1 MQKSL
6 IITGVVLVVV
16 VVGLVAQQ
24 AVQEQHRDAAN
35 PKACLAMASG
45 TDSPTTKP
53 ASPYVNVKCP
63 IMKGDIDPAKVTDAT
78 TRVFN
83 GQKVA
88 FCCAMCPPQWD
99 KLSDKEKQAKL
110 DAVKAPAPTTEPAA
124 KSAGCPC
131 CQ

>member
-6 IITGVVLVVV
+6 IVTGVVLVVAV
-16 VVGLVAQQ
+16 VALVAQQ
-24 AVQEQHRDAAN
+24 AVQEQQRDATN
-35 PKACLAMASG
+35 HKACLAAAS
-45 TDSPTTKP
+45 DSPTTKP

-63 IMKGDIDPAKVTDAT
+63 IMQGDIDPAKVTDAT

-88 FCCAMCPPQWD
+88 FCCAGCPEKWD

-110 DAVKAPAPTTEPAA
+110 DAVKAPAATTEPADKA
-124 KSAGCPC
+124 ARCPC

>member
-1 MQKSL
+1 MKSL
-6 IITGVVLVVV
+6 IVTGVVLVVAV
-16 VVGLVAQQ
+16 VALVAQQ
-24 AVQEQHRDAAN
+24 AIQEQHRDAN
-35 PKACLAMASG
+35 PKACMAMA
-45 TDSPTTKP
+45 TDSPATKP

-88 FCCAMCPPQWD
+88 FCCAGCPAQWD

-110 DAVKAPAPTTEPAA
+110 DAVKTPTTEPGE
-124 KSAGCPC
+124 KTGGCGC

>member
-6 IITGVVLVVV
+6 IITGVVLVVAV
-16 VVGLVAQQ
+16 AGLVAQQ
-24 AVQEQHRDAAN
+24 AIQDQHRDAAA
-35 PKACLAMASG
+35 PKTCAAVVSAA
-45 TDSPTTKP
+45 DSPTTKP

-88 FCCAMCPPQWD
+88 FCCAGCPAQWD

-110 DAVKAPAPTTEPAA
+110 DAVKAPTTEPAE
-124 KSAGCPC
+124 KTPGCGC
-131 CQ
+131 GQ

>member
-6 IITGVVLVVV
+6 IVTGVVLVVAV
-16 VVGLVAQQ
+16 VALVAQQ
-24 AVQEQHRDAAN
+24 ASQERHRDTAN
-35 PKACLAMASG
+35 PKTCCLAVAS
-45 TDSPTTKP
+45 DSPTTKP
-53 ASPYVNVKCP
+53 ASPYVNVRCP
-63 IMKGDIDPAKVTDAT
+63 IMKGEIDPAKVTDAT

-88 FCCAMCPPQWD
+88 FCCAGCPEKWD

-110 DAVKAPAPTTEPAA
+110 DAVKAPTTEPSDKA
-124 KSAGCPC
+124 AGCPC